1 MRHTLSV
8 VVEDQ
13 SGVLARVASM
23 FAQRAFN
30 IHSLAV
36 GPTHEEGRSRITLVV
51 DAPDVEQ
58 LSKQL
63 YKLVNVLKVTE
74 LAPEEGV
81 ESETMLVRVAAD
93 ADARGAVVETA
104 AMLDATLVD
113 LGPTSVTFQVA
124 GEPEALARF
133 LEMMEPFGV
142 VELVKS
148 GRIAIAKESARATAA
163 ASGGGR

>member
-1 MRHTLSV
+1 MRHTLCV

-63 YKLVNVLKVTE
+63 YKLVNVLRVTE
-74 LAPEEGV
+74 LAPGEGL
-81 ESETMLVRVAAD
+81 ESEVMLVRIAATPD
-93 ADARGAVVETA
+93 TRGTVVETA
-104 AMLDATLVD
+104 AMLDATLLD

-124 GEPEALARF
+124 GEPDKLGRF
-133 LEMMEPFGV
+133 LEVMEPFDV
-142 VELVKS
+142 IELVKS
-148 GRIAIAKESARATAA
+148 GRVAIAKDSARAAA
-163 ASGGGR
+163 RAAP

>member
-8 VVEDQ
+8 IVEDQ

-74 LAPEEGV
+74 LAPDEGL
-81 ESETMLVRVAAD
+81 ESEIMLVRVAASPD
-93 ADARGAVVETA
+93 KRGTVVETA
-104 AMLDATLVD
+104 SMLEATLLD

-124 GEPEALARF
+124 GDPAKLARF
-133 LEMMEPFGV
+133 LEVMQPFGI

-148 GRIAIAKESARATAA
+148 GRVAIGKERTRAAARAA
-163 ASGGGR
+163 G

>member
-8 VVEDQ
+8 IVEDQ

-74 LAPEEGV
+74 LAPDEGV
-81 ESETMLVRVAAD
+81 ESEIMLVRVAASPD
-93 ADARGAVVETA
+93 TRGTVVETA
-104 AMLDATLVD
+104 SMLEATLLD

-124 GEPEALARF
+124 GDPAKLATF
-133 LEMMEPFGV
+133 LEVMQPFGI

-148 GRIAIAKESARATAA
+148 GRVAIAKERTRAAARAA
-163 ASGGGR
+163 R

>member
-1 MRHTLSV
+1 LSV
-8 VVEDQ
+8 IVEDQ

-74 LAPEEGV
+74 LAPDEGL
-81 ESETMLVRVAAD
+81 ESEIMLVRIAAVPD
-93 ADARGAVVETA
+93 TRGTVVETA
-104 AMLDATLVD
+104 SMLGATLLD
-113 LGPTSVTFQVA
+113 LGPSSITFQVA
-124 GEPEALARF
+124 GDPGKLARF
-133 LEMMEPFGV
+133 LEVMEPFGV
-142 VELVKS
+142 MELVKS
-148 GRIAIAKESARATAA
+148 GRIAIAKKRAPARAA
-163 ASGGGR
+163 R

>member
-13 SGVLARVASM
+13 AGVLARVASM

-74 LAPEEGV
+74 LAPDEAL
-81 ESETMLVRVAAD
+81 ESEIMLVRIAAGP
-93 ADARGAVVETA
+93 DARGTVVVTA
-104 AMLDATLVD
+104 SMLEATLLD
-113 LGPTSVTFQVA
+113 LGPTSVTFQMA
-124 GEPEALARF
+124 GDPGKLARF
-133 LEMMEPFGV
+133 LEVMEPFGV

-148 GRIAIAKESARATAA
+148 GRVAIARERTRASARAA
-163 ASGGGR
+163 G

>member
-36 GPTHEEGRSRITLVV
+36 GPTHEAGRSRITLVV

-74 LAPEEGV
+74 LAPDEGL
-81 ESETMLVRVAAD
+81 ESETMLVRVAAEPS
-93 ADARGAVVETA
+93 ARGTVLEAA
-104 AMLDATLVD
+104 AMLEAKLLD
-113 LGPTSVTFQVA
+113 LGPTSATFQVA
-124 GEPEALARF
+124 GTPVVLARF
-133 LEMMEPFGV
+133 LEVMEPFGI

-148 GRIAIAKESARATAA
+148 GRIAIAKESARAAA
-163 ASGGGR
+163 RVAG

>member
-36 GPTHEEGRSRITLVV
+36 GPTHEVGRSRITLVV

-74 LAPEEGV
+74 LAPDEGL

-93 ADARGAVVETA
+93 PASRGTVLEAA
-104 AMLDATLVD
+104 AMLEGTLLD

-124 GEPEALARF
+124 GSPATLARF
-133 LEMMEPFGV
+133 LEVMEPFGI

-148 GRIAIAKESARATAA
+148 GRIAIAKESARAAA
-163 ASGGGR
+163 RAAG

>member
-36 GPTHEEGRSRITLVV
+36 GPTHEDGRSRMTLVV

-58 LSKQL
+58 VSKQL

-74 LAPEEGV
+74 LAPDEGL
-81 ESETMLVRVAAD
+81 ESETMLVRVAAEPG
-93 ADARGAVVETA
+93 ANRGTVLEAA
-104 AMLDATLVD
+104 AMLDATLLD
-113 LGPTSVTFQVA
+113 IGPTSVTFQVA
-124 GEPEALARF
+124 GDPPTLARF
-133 LEMMEPFGV
+133 LEVMAPFGV

-148 GRIAIAKESARATAA
+148 GRIAIAKESARAAA
-163 ASGGGR
+163 RAAG

>member
-36 GPTHEEGRSRITLVV
+36 GPTHEQGRSRITLVV

-81 ESETMLVRVAAD
+81 ESEVMLVRVAAD
-93 ADARGAVVETA
+93 PDNRGAVVETA
-104 AMLDATLVD
+104 AMLDASLLD

-124 GEPEALARF
+124 GPPETLARF

-142 VELVKS
+142 AELVKS
-148 GRIAIAKESARATAA
+148 GRIAIAKESARTAA
-163 ASGGGR
+163 RAAG

>member
-8 VVEDQ
+8 VVEDR

-58 LSKQL
+58 LTKQL

-74 LAPEEGV
+74 LAPNEGL
-81 ESETMLVRVAAD
+81 EAEIMLVRVAAGPD
-93 ADARGAVVETA
+93 TRGTVVEMA
-104 AMLDATLVD
+104 SMLEATLID
-113 LGPTSVTFQVA
+113 LGPSSVTFQVA
-124 GEPEALARF
+124 GDPDKLARF
-133 LEMMEPFGV
+133 LEVMEPFGV

-148 GRIAIAKESARATAA
+148 GRIAIGRKRTRVATA
-163 ASGGGR
+163 R

>member
-8 VVEDQ
+8 IVEDQ

-36 GPTHEEGRSRITLVV
+36 GPTHEEGRSRIPLVV

-74 LAPEEGV
+74 LAPDEGL
-81 ESETMLVRVAAD
+81 ESEIMLVRVAASPGK
-93 ADARGAVVETA
+93 RGTVVETA
-104 AMLDATLVD
+104 SMLEATLLD

-124 GEPEALARF
+124 GDPAKLARF
-133 LEMMEPFGV
+133 LEVMQPFGI

-148 GRIAIAKESARATAA
+148 GRVAIAKERTRAAARAA
-163 ASGGGR
+163 G

>member
-51 DAPDVEQ
+51 DAPDV
-58 LSKQL
+58 
-63 YKLVNVLKVTE
+63 
-74 LAPEEGV
+74 
-81 ESETMLVRVAAD
+81 
-93 ADARGAVVETA
+93 
-104 AMLDATLVD
+104 
-113 LGPTSVTFQVA
+113 
-124 GEPEALARF
+124 
-133 LEMMEPFGV
+133 
-142 VELVKS
+142 
-148 GRIAIAKESARATAA
+148 
-163 ASGGGR
+163 

>member
-74 LAPEEGV
+74 LAPEEGL
-81 ESETMLVRVAAD
+81 EGEIMLVRVAAD
-93 ADARGAVVETA
+93 PDSRGTVLEAA
-104 AMLDATLVD
+104 AMLEATLLD
-113 LGPTSVTFQVA
+113 IGPTSVTFQVA
-124 GEPEALARF
+124 GDPSMLARF
-133 LEMMEPFGV
+133 LEVMRPFGI

-148 GRIAIAKESARATAA
+148 GRVAIAKESARATARA
-163 ASGGGR
+163 AG

>member
-23 FAQRAFN
+23 FAQRMFN

-36 GPTHEEGRSRITLVV
+36 GPTHEPGRSRITLVV
-51 DAPDVEQ
+51 DAPEVEQ

-74 LAPEEGV
+74 LAPEDGV
-81 ESETMLVRVAAD
+81 ETEVMLVRVAAD
-93 ADARGAVVETA
+93 PDARGTVVETA
-104 AMLDATLVD
+104 AMLDATLLD
-113 LGPTSVTFQVA
+113 LGPTSATFQVA
-124 GEPEALARF
+124 GDPATLARF

-148 GRIAIAKESARATAA
+148 GRIAIAKERPAVRVA
-163 ASGGGR
+163 G

>member
-74 LAPEEGV
+74 LAPEEGL
-81 ESETMLVRVAAD
+81 EGEIMLVRVAAD
-93 ADARGAVVETA
+93 PATRGTVLEAA
-104 AMLDATLVD
+104 AMLEATLLD
-113 LGPTSVTFQVA
+113 IGPTSVTFQVA
-124 GEPEALARF
+124 GDPATLARF
-133 LEMMEPFGV
+133 LEVMEPFGI

-148 GRIAIAKESARATAA
+148 GRIAIAKESARAAA
-163 ASGGGR
+163 RAAG

>member
-36 GPTHEEGRSRITLVV
+36 GPTHEPGRSRITLVV

-74 LAPEEGV
+74 LAPDEGL
-81 ESETMLVRVAAD
+81 ESETMLVRVAAEPT
-93 ADARGAVVETA
+93 ARGTILDAA
-104 AMLDATLVD
+104 AMLGGTLLD

-124 GEPEALARF
+124 GSPATLARF
-133 LEMMEPFGV
+133 LDVMEPFGI

-148 GRIAIAKESARATAA
+148 GRIAIAKESARAAA
-163 ASGGGR
+163 RAAG

>member
-74 LAPEEGV
+74 LTPEEAL
-81 ESETMLVRVAAD
+81 ESETMLVRVTAGTD
-93 ADARGAVVETA
+93 TRGTVLEAA
-104 AMLDATLVD
+104 AMLDATLLD
-113 LGPTSVTFQVA
+113 LGPSSVTFQVA
-124 GEPEALARF
+124 GDPATLARF
-133 LEMMEPFGV
+133 LEVMQPFGIA
-142 VELVKS
+142 ELVKS
-148 GRIAIAKESARATAA
+148 GRVAIAKESTRAAARAA
-163 ASGGGR
+163 G

>member
-74 LAPEEGV
+74 LAPDEGL
-81 ESETMLVRVAAD
+81 ESEIMLVRIAAGPD
-93 ADARGAVVETA
+93 TRGTVVETA
-104 AMLDATLVD
+104 SMLEAVLLD
-113 LGPTSVTFQVA
+113 LGPT
-124 GEPEALARF
+124 
-133 LEMMEPFGV
+133 
-142 VELVKS
+142 
-148 GRIAIAKESARATAA
+148 
-163 ASGGGR
+163 

>member
-74 LAPEEGV
+74 LAPEEGL
-81 ESETMLVRVAAD
+81 EGEIMLVRVAAD
-93 ADARGAVVETA
+93 PVSRGTVLEAA
-104 AMLDATLVD
+104 AMLEGTLLD
-113 LGPTSVTFQVA
+113 IGPGSVTFQVA
-124 GEPEALARF
+124 GDPGDLARF
-133 LEMMEPFGV
+133 LEVMEPFGI

-148 GRIAIAKESARATAA
+148 GRIAIAKESARAARGA
-163 ASGGGR
+163 PR

>member
-23 FAQRAFN
+23 FAQRAFT
-30 IHSLAV
+30 IPSLAV

-74 LAPEEGV
+74 LAPDEGL
-81 ESETMLVRVAAD
+81 ESEIMLVRIAAGPD
-93 ADARGAVVETA
+93 TRGTVVETA
-104 AMLDATLVD
+104 SMLEATLLD

-124 GEPEALARF
+124 GDPGKLARF
-133 LEMMEPFGV
+133 LEVMEPFGV

-148 GRIAIAKESARATAA
+148 GRVAIAKQSTRAAARAA
-163 ASGGGR
+163 G

>member
-74 LAPEEGV
+74 LAPDEGL
-81 ESETMLVRVAAD
+81 ESEIMLVRIAAGPD
-93 ADARGAVVETA
+93 TRGTVVETA
-104 AMLDATLVD
+104 SMLEAVLLD

-124 GEPEALARF
+124 GDPGKLARF
-133 LEMMEPFGV
+133 LEVMEPFGV

-148 GRIAIAKESARATAA
+148 GRVAIAKQSTRATARA
-163 ASGGGR
+163 AG

>member
-1 MRHTLSV
+1 MRHTLAV
-8 VVEDQ
+8 VVEDR

-36 GPTHEEGRSRITLVV
+36 RPTHEEGRSRITLVV
-51 DAPDVEQ
+51 DAPDVE

-74 LAPEEGV
+74 LAPDEV
-81 ESETMLVRVAAD
+81 LESEIMLVRIAAGPNT
-93 ADARGAVVETA
+93 RGTVVETA
-104 AMLDATLVD
+104 SMLEATLLD

-124 GEPEALARF
+124 GDPGKLARF
-133 LEMMEPFGV
+133 LEVMEPFGV

-148 GRIAIAKESARATAA
+148 GRVAIARESARAAA
-163 ASGGGR
+163 RAAG

>member
-8 VVEDQ
+8 IVEDKA
-13 SGVLARVASM
+13 GVLARVASM
-23 FAQRAFN
+23 FAQRAFS

-36 GPTHEEGRSRITLVV
+36 GPTHEAGRSRITLVV

-74 LAPEEGV
+74 LAPDEGV
-81 ESETMLVRVAAD
+81 EAETMLVRVAAN
-93 ADARGAVVETA
+93 ADTRGTVVETG
-104 AMLDATLVD
+104 AMLDAALLD
-113 LGPTSVTFQVA
+113 LGPDSVTFQVA
-124 GEPEALARF
+124 GAPETLARF

-148 GRIAIAKESARATAA
+148 GRIAIAKSSAAARAA
-163 ASGGGR
+163 G

>member
-74 LAPEEGV
+74 LAPEEGL

-93 ADARGAVVETA
+93 ADARGTVLEAG
-104 AMLDATLVD
+104 AMLEATLLD

-124 GEPEALARF
+124 GEPATLARF
-133 LEMMEPFGV
+133 LEVMEPFGI

-148 GRIAIAKESARATAA
+148 GRIAIAKESARAAA
-163 ASGGGR
+163 RAAG